1 MEIMIEPLLAKNEP
15 GRLQALHNLEVLDTP
30 HEERFDRITRLAQT
44 IFSVP
49 IVLVSLIDE
58 NRQWFKSCQGLDA
71 TETARGISFCG
82 HAILAHDVF
91 VIEDATLD
99 ARFADNP
106 LVTGGPL
113 IRFYAGA
120 PLRLN
125 SGHAAGTLCV
135 ISPKPRS
142 FSDHDRKTLTELA
155 AIVVQEL
162 EDIYTAARER
172 ELREFIESAGA
183 IIQSVDEQGRL
194 RMVNR
199 AWTKALGYSAQEVAG
214 RDIFDIIDSSEHE
227 HCRAILEKLAASG
240 SEVEVETLFI
250 AKDGRK
256 LRLSGIL
263 SVLKRPDGSIAT
275 RGIFQDVT
283 ARRDL
288 ERLRSEVT
296 HHVSHELMTPLA
308 STSLSLGMLGAT
320 SGAMSEEQKH
330 LLTIAQNGTDHLGA
344 MVKDLLDASRSASGK
359 LSVTPVTGDLNAAI
373 TGITDPLVPL
383 AARSGIL
390 LAVEAPAKNPA
401 AIFDPVRLRQIL
413 NNLIGNAM
421 KFTPKGGRISVGI
434 REESEE
440 TLVVYVRDTGLGLK
454 KDDLDRI
461 FDRLYQTSNK
471 ALHGETGLGLGLH
484 ICRELVLAHGGKIWV
499 DSETGKGTTFYFSLP
514 RARLV
519 GLA

>member
-1 MEIMIEPLLAKNEP
+1 MIEPPLAKDEP
-15 GRLQALHNLEVLDTP
+15 GRLKALHNLGVLDTP
-30 HEERFDRITRLAQT
+30 QEERFDRITRLAQT

-49 IVLVSLIDE
+49 IALVSLIDE

-71 TETARGISFCG
+71 TETPRGISFCG

-99 ARFADNP
+99 PRFADNP

-135 ISPKPRS
+135 ISPRPRS
-142 FSDHDRKTLTELA
+142 FSDHDRKMLTQLA

-162 EDIYTAARER
+162 EDIYTAASER

-183 IIQSVDEQGRL
+183 IIQSVDEHGRL

-199 AWTKALGYSAQEVAG
+199 AWTKALGYSAHEVIG
-214 RDIFDIIDSSEHE
+214 KDIFDFIDSSEHE
-227 HCRAILEKLAASG
+227 HCRSILEKVTNSG
-240 SEVEVETLFI
+240 SEVEAETTFI
-250 AKDGRK
+250 AKGGRK

-288 ERLRSEVT
+288 EQLRSEVT
-296 HHVSHELMTPLA
+296 HHVSHELMTPLS
-308 STSLSLGMLGAT
+308 STSLSLSMLGDT
-320 SGAMSEEQKH
+320 SGVMSEEQRH
-330 LLTIAQNGTDHLGA
+330 FLRIAQKGTDHLEA
-344 MVKDLLDASRSASGK
+344 MVKDLLDASKSASGK
-359 LSVTPVTGDLNAAI
+359 LSVTPVPGDLNAAI
-373 TGITDPLVPL
+373 AAIADTLVPL
-383 AARSGIL
+383 AARSGL
-390 LAVEAPAKNPA
+390 LLSVESPAKNPA

-413 NNLIGNAM
+413 SNLIGNAM
-421 KFTPKGGRISVGI
+421 KFTPKGGRISVGTK
-434 REESEE
+434 EGSEE
-440 TLVVYVRDTGLGLK
+440 TVEVYVRDTGLGMK

-499 DSETGKGTTFYFSLP
+499 DSETGKGTTFHFSLP
-514 RARLV
+514 RAQKGRSGNV
-519 GLA
+519 